1 MDNNSNENS
10 SIFLEL
16 SKEGKVG
23 TIGGFCEDGFP
34 LYCADEK
41 MAQMLGYDNVD
52 DLTKGINNLVS
63 NTIHHEDLDR
73 VLKDLNNG
81 NFFEGMTYKTTY
93 RMPKKDGSWFWTV
106 DKGKVIKTV
115 DDRLAIVSICY
126 DMTDFIDR
134 HNKLERQNL
143 TSKLTFENMPGGYH
157 RCANK
162 DGFPFIYISKRFLDI
177 FGWTKQ
183 DIETKFDNKFINM
196 LHPDD
201 KTLVSA
207 YVKNIDTSNY
217 SNKTS
222 DVIYRM
228 LGKDGYIW
236 VSDASSIVRVD
247 EDVFYQGTLTNI
259 SDFVNKIEKQNISLK
274 ENNLKLEELRD
285 IISSSKMGTWS
296 IELYDDRPSC
306 LNADERMLE
315 VLGIQD
321 KNIDPEATYDFWYS
335 RICKESIPL
344 VLDCIQSMKDGNID
358 EITYLWN
365 HPTLGTRYVR
375 CGGAGRNIEGGYLLR
390 GYHYDVDNLVKEQI
404 HQHEMLKNALAL
416 EKKHADTINTLATLY
431 TTMYLID
438 LNNHNYEI
446 VKGINENMHKGKIGN
461 FDNVIKTTVEKNVV
475 KDMVDDVLTFLNLD
489 TLNERLKDIDTV
501 TIEHLNNDGKWY
513 ISRFIV
519 KSRNKN
525 GDVQIVLFVSRDIT
539 DEKTYELKLQEELRG
554 AALEAKRANVSK
566 TSFLRRMSHD
576 IRTPLNG
583 IIGLLNLSEKYED
596 DPILRAEYK
605 NKMLKSA
612 DYLLE
617 LVNNVLDIGKLES
630 GNIDLENKEFC
641 IDDIF
646 NKVFSTTEIVA
657 SENNIKIYKSFNI
670 KHHNLIGSSLHLN
683 RILMNIASNAIKY
696 NKKGGSVNFIC
707 EEIKDDDKQAIFKFV
722 CVDTGLG
729 MSKEFQ
735 SKAFEPFAQENKK
748 SQTGFS
754 GSGLGLA
761 IVKDIVEKMNG
772 TIKLESEENV
782 GTTFTITL
790 PFEIAYSNNKKEKD
804 DSLTINLK
812 GKKALI
818 VEDNEINTEIARM
831 LLEDEGLIIEE
842 AHNGKQAVD
851 RVKENVYDYIF
862 MDVMMPVMDG
872 LQATK
877 EIRNLEAVARTKK
890 GRTPIIAMT
899 ANAFNDDKKA
909 CIDAGMDGHISKP
922 LDIKNI
928 IEVLKQ
934 LTCH

>member
-1 MDNNSNENS
+1 MDDSNKNN

-23 TIGGFCEDGFP
+23 SIGGYCEDGFP
-34 LYCADEK
+34 LYCVDEK
-41 MAQMLGYDNVD
+41 MAQMLGYEDVD
-52 DLTKGINNLVS
+52 DLAKGINSLVS
-63 NTIHHEDLDR
+63 NTIHPEDLDR

-81 NFFEGMTYKTTY
+81 QFYEGMSYKTTY

-106 DKGKVIKTV
+106 DKGKVIKTA
-115 DDRLAIVSICY
+115 DNRLAIVSICY

-134 HNKLERQNL
+134 HNELERQNL
-143 TSKLTFENMPGGYH
+143 TSKLTLENMPGGYH

-162 DGFPFIYISKRFLDI
+162 EGFPFIYISKRFLDI

-201 KTLVSA
+201 RALVNL
-207 YVKNIDTSNY
+207 YVDKIGTNNISD
-217 SNKTS
+217 KTS

-228 LGKDGYIW
+228 LGKNGYIW

-247 EDVFYQGTLTNI
+247 EETFYQGTLTDI
-259 SDFVNKIEKQNISLK
+259 SDFIEKIERQNDSLK
-274 ENNLKLEELRD
+274 ENNLKLEELHD
-285 IISSSKMGTWS
+285 IISSSRMGTWS
-296 IELYDDRPSC
+296 IELYDEKPSR
-306 LNADERMLE
+306 LNADDRMLE

-321 KNIDPEATYDFWYS
+321 KNIDPKDTYDFWYS

-365 HPTLGTRYVR
+365 HPTLGKRYVR
-375 CGGAGRNIEGGYLLR
+375 CGGAAKKIEDGYLLR
-390 GYHYDVDNLVKEQI
+390 GYHYDVDNLVREQI
-404 HQHEMLKNALAL
+404 HQHEMLKNALKL
-416 EKKHADTINTLATLY
+416 EKKHAETINTLATLY

-438 LNNHNYEI
+438 LNDHNYEI
-446 VKGINENMHKGKIGN
+446 VKGINENMYKGKIGN
-461 FDNVIKTTVEKNVV
+461 FDTIVKTIVEKIVV

-501 TIEHLNNDGKWY
+501 TIEHLNNDGNWY

-519 KSRNKN
+519 KARDNNNNVKTA
-525 GDVQIVLFVSRDIT
+525 LFVSRNIT
-539 DEKTYELKLQEELRG
+539 DEKTYELKLQEELRN
-554 AALEAKRANVSK
+554 AALDAKRANVSK

-583 IIGLLNLSEKYED
+583 IIGLLNLSEKYEN
-596 DPILRAEYK
+596 DPVLRKEYK
-605 NKMLKSA
+605 DKMLKSA

-641 IDDIF
+641 IDDII
-646 NKVFSTTEIVA
+646 NKVLSTIEIVA
-657 SENNIKIYKSFNI
+657 SENSIEVNKYFDI

-683 RILMNIASNAIKY
+683 RILMNIASNAVKY
-696 NKKGGSVNFIC
+696 NKKGGSITFTC
-707 EEIKDDDKQAIFKFV
+707 EEIKDGNNQAIFKFI
-722 CVDTGLG
+722 CTDTGLG

-772 TIKLESEENV
+772 TIKLESKENV
-782 GTTFTITL
+782 GTTFTIVL
-790 PFEIAYSNNKKEKD
+790 PFEINCSTYKKKTNNK
-804 DSLTINLK
+804 LTIDLK
-812 GKKALI
+812 GKKALV
-818 VEDNEINTEIARM
+818 VEDNEINMEITRM
-831 LLEDEGLIIEE
+831 LLEDEGLI
-842 AHNGKQAVD
+842 K
-851 RVKENVYDYIF
+851 
-862 MDVMMPVMDG
+862 
-872 LQATK
+872 L
-877 EIRNLEAVARTKK
+877 
-890 GRTPIIAMT
+890 
-899 ANAFNDDKKA
+899 
-909 CIDAGMDGHISKP
+909 
-922 LDIKNI
+922 
-928 IEVLKQ
+928 
-934 LTCH
+934 